1 MLNRL
6 DGSEWAGDQLV
17 TAPRRTSET
26 AVVTYP
32 VDRALRLWSEP
43 LAEGDEAL
51 AAFRTV
57 YVDPL
62 EVNGVQTP
70 LRELV
75 DRARMLQRAFEGLQH
90 EILERFDTAERTAFA
105 FRLSGRHLGRLTT
118 PLGDVAPTGRL
129 LDVLGMDIF
138 AIRNDRV
145 FAVWAV
151 ADYLGLLM
159 RAEAVALAKA

>member
-1 MLNRL
+1 M
-6 DGSEWAGDQLV
+6 
-17 TAPRRTSET
+17 TH
-26 AVVTYP
+26 P
-32 VDRALRLWSEP
+32 VDRALRLWTEP
-43 LAEGDEAL
+43 LAEGEDAL
-51 AAFRTV
+51 ATFQTV

-70 LRELV
+70 LQELA

-90 EILERFDTAERTAFA
+90 EILERFDSPERSAFA
-105 FRLSGRHLGRLTT
+105 FRLSGRHLGLLTT

-129 LDVLGMDIF
+129 LDFVGMDIF

-159 RAEAVALAKA
+159 RAEAVALARP